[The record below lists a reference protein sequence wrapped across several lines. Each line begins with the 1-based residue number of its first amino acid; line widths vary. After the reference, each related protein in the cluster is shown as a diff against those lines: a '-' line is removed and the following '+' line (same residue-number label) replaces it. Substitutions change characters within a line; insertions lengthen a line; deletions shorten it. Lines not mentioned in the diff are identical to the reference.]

1 MQDSN
6 IRLFQKLAAG
16 NKAPGVAEYRTRAY
30 TLGQVDSRTISTKQ
44 FVTTIEFPKK
54 SIIKNHNLRNL
65 GFTLVELLIS
75 LAIMGILV
83 SIAYPSY
90 LQYILESRR
99 ADAHATLT
107 QDQIILERCYSQNFS
122 YATACGALPAFPQT
136 SPQGFYTINI
146 SNLTAT
152 TYTLTATPVG
162 TQNRD
167 TECASMSINQANVK
181 TAVDSSANAETECW
195 NPI

>member
-1 MQDSN
+1 MLSHVH
-6 IRLFQKLAAG
+6 FMK
-16 NKAPGVAEYRTRAY
+16 NKRV
-30 TLGQVDSRTISTKQ
+30 KQ
-44 FVTTIEFPKK
+44 
-54 SIIKNHNLRNL
+54 SA
-65 GFTLVELLIS
+65 FTLVEVLIS
-75 LAIMGILV
+75 MVIIGILV

-90 LQYILESRR
+90 LQYILKSRR

-122 YATACGALPAFPQT
+122 YAAACGALPAFPQT
-136 SPQGFYTINI
+136 TPNGYYTINI

-162 TQNRD
+162 TQTKD

-181 TAVDSSANAETECW
+181 TAVDSSANAQPECW
-195 NPI
+195 NPG